1 MKPPEQLALQFEFN
15 ATQTFDSFFPANNT
29 ELVDHLKQ
37 SIDIIGERQVFIWGD
52 SGLGKSHLLQAC
64 CHRAKCQKLDSFYF
78 SLSPLYLPDPELLIG
93 LESFDLVCFDNIE
106 HIAGNKDWEHAF
118 FNFYNLQRDQ
128 GNLLMLSA
136 SCKPNEIDIKL
147 PDLKTRLN
155 WGLTLK
161 LQPLNDLDRI
171 TALIFKAD
179 QMGFEI
185 SSQMGQFL
193 LTHYDRDLSSL
204 WNLLKKLDHASLVAK
219 KKLTLPFLKKIINE
233 EIYNDKS
240 LTPTK

>member
-1 MKPPEQLALQFEFN
+1 MKQPEQLALQFEFN

-78 SLSPLYLPDPELLIG
+78 SLSPLNLPDPELLIG

-118 FNFYNLQRDQ
+118 FNFIIY
-128 GNLLMLSA
+128 
-136 SCKPNEIDIKL
+136 NEIKGIC
-147 PDLKTRLN
+147 
-155 WGLTLK
+155 
-161 LQPLNDLDRI
+161 
-171 TALIFKAD
+171 
-179 QMGFEI
+179 
-185 SSQMGQFL
+185 SYSQHL
-193 LTHYDRDLSSL
+193 ARPI
-204 WNLLKKLDHASLVAK
+204 
-219 KKLTLPFLKKIINE
+219 KLTLS
-233 EIYNDKS
+233 Y
-240 LTPTK
+240 PTLRHA